1 MRPILLIF
9 VASLMTATTPG
20 QRQARP
26 APAAA
31 AVRQYLSA
39 DTREAALGLLAE
51 DYRLWFGEKKGE
63 PMRKDEAA
71 RVLEWDYA
79 LRPRRRIRW
88 LRVSG
93 RTVVV
98 GAHED
103 NDFSLLLDFP
113 GWDAV
118 STFEIDRAGKI
129 SSQTYLPARGQPEWK
144 PYLEK
149 ALPWLRAR
157 RPDVLARIYPGN
169 RLARTTEAA
178 REWVR
183 VLREW
188 RAATGRPDPFR
199 PPRANRGGGAGV
211 RSRAARVSRPHTRPR
226 SSRTFVRHRLTGLA
240 PRRAG
245 RENLQRSKL

>member
-9 VASLMTATTPG
+9 VVSLMPATPPG

-51 DYRLWFGEKKGE
+51 DYKLWFGAKKGE
-63 PMRKDEAA
+63 PMRKAEAA
-71 RVLEWDYA
+71 RLLEWDYA
-79 LRPRRRIRW
+79 LRPRRRIRR

-98 GAHED
+98 SAHED

-129 SSQTYLPARGQPEWK
+129 ASQIYLPAQGQPEWK
-144 PYLEK
+144 PFLEK
-149 ALPWLRAR
+149 ALPWLRAQ
-157 RPDVLARIYPGN
+157 RPDVLARIYPDN
-169 RLARTTEAA
+169 RLARTTETA

-188 RAATGRPDPFR
+188 RAATGRPDPF
-199 PPRANRGGGAGV
+199 
-211 RSRAARVSRPHTRPR
+211 S
-226 SSRTFVRHRLTGLA
+226 
-240 PRRAG
+240 PRRADGGNGGGG
-245 RENLQRSKL
+245 R